1 MSAFTVKLFEIIPP
15 GQKQLVYALLQ
26 EFPLPRENIQC
37 GSREHHEQQIFRQ
50 NPSVCHPTL
59 QVIIYN
65 IQTFSPFGEHFLW
78 QLPSPKK
85 IT

>member
-37 GSREHHEQQIFRQ
+37 GSREHH
-50 NPSVCHPTL
+50 PTL